1 MNSSRVIPLTA
12 RILLLSLVLLVAN
25 SSAFGSVISAYAYSN
40 ASQPSD
46 GIHDLSNKI
55 TNTGMIDNV
64 YLIAVD
70 VDSVGGVH
78 VKNEE
83 QNRFYPYFWTGKPSP
98 TFTANINVD
107 AHLDWTVHNP
117 TQNLIQQLGQNNWKQ
132 DFDGDIH
139 VDAEFV
145 MDVTTMPS
153 NWVDCM
159 TSLKTYANQQGRNF
173 SMYFNPKYL
182 SVTDKYTSADVD
194 ANIATLKSILSP
206 ATAGASNHVVF
217 PVYADNQINAK
228 PQILKDAAKLT
239 VDNKLGYEWIH
250 DITQTTPTFNEGMAS
265 AHEANLVAKYT
276 PAGVSVFQFTSK
288 DNVTQ
293 TMLHNLSK
301 LQQNPNSIPEPAS
314 CLIWCVG
321 AVLFSLR
328 WKSHRF
334 TVR

>member
-12 RILLLSLVLLVAN
+12 RILLLSLGLLVAN
-25 SSAFGSVISAYAYSN
+25 SSASGSVISAYAYSN

-83 QNRFYPYFWTGKPSP
+83 QNRFYPYFWTGKSKP

-107 AHLDWTVHNP
+107 ANLDWTVHNP

-132 DFDGDIH
+132 DFDGDVH

-153 NWVDCM
+153 NCAPQLPPPLPPLPRRLSTPVSSSPSGLD
-159 TSLKTYANQQGRNF
+159 LRLLVF
-173 SMYFNPKYL
+173 SPYPF
-182 SVTDKYTSADVD
+182 
-194 ANIATLKSILSP
+194 
-206 ATAGASNHVVF
+206 H
-217 PVYADNQINAK
+217 Q
-228 PQILKDAAKLT
+228 
-239 VDNKLGYEWIH
+239 
-250 DITQTTPTFNEGMAS
+250 
-265 AHEANLVAKYT
+265 
-276 PAGVSVFQFTSK
+276 
-288 DNVTQ
+288 
-293 TMLHNLSK
+293 
-301 LQQNPNSIPEPAS
+301 
-314 CLIWCVG
+314 
-321 AVLFSLR
+321 
-328 WKSHRF
+328 
-334 TVR
+334 